1 MYLRS
6 FKGKVDWTYL
16 DTSITVKSFHSKH
29 NLITN
34 IYKHFF
40 KRWPLIKDCK
50 SIKSWIGWS
59 QAQQPLNLKIHNAE
73 TLASIIELLV
83 QPPVNSRRNAH
94 PRIKNPLT
102 MIYQG
107 HRCSVK
113 EIFLSL
119 LVNQERGTDTER
131 RIKQRRRAINH
142 LFTLITC
149 PPSITNL
156 EVRF

>member
-1 MYLRS
+1 MSHRS
-6 FKGKVDWTYL
+6 FKGKVDWTYI
-16 DTSITVKSFHSKH
+16 DTLITVKSFHSKH

-34 IYKHFF
+34 IYRLFF
-40 KRWPLIKDCK
+40 KRWPVIKDYK

-73 TLASIIELLV
+73 TLAFIIELLV
-83 QPPVNSRRNAH
+83 QPPVNSKRSAH
-94 PRIKNPLT
+94 PRIRNPPT

-107 HRCSVK
+107 HHCLVK

-119 LVNQERGTDTER
+119 LENQERGIDTER

-142 LFTLITC
+142 LFTLITY